1 MSIKGPSEKEGN
13 IMTETKI
20 RDDYKWKQN
29 SCVCGMKQI
38 LGEKNF
44 KGRERI
50 MQYEKTTMFM
60 QFSLIG
66 KRQEMIND
74 KEDFERW
81 LQN

>member
-20 RDDYKWKQN
+20 RDDYKRKQN

-44 KGRERI
+44 KGRERCPHDN
-50 MQYEKTTMFM
+50 
-60 QFSLIG
+60 G
-66 KRQEMIND
+66 
-74 KEDFERW
+74 
-81 LQN
+81 